1 MGALSI
7 TFITLYA
14 LNDETELPMNT
25 DDFTPAEVQAAARV
39 LENMDQTA
47 EPCQD
52 FYQYAC
58 GGWMDNTILSASEGR
73 TSTFDAADDHL
84 EVVLLNELSAAVVPG
99 EAESITKSKN
109 FYKACMNMTTVE
121 LNGGVSVV
129 ETAKKVGGWPM
140 GGDAKPTWSISSIAD
155 WAKTLNDFAVEM
167 TEQSILGV
175 YVSVDE
181 SNVANHLAAADQ
193 PGLFL
198 GTEKFYMFSSESQ
211 KNKDLKQAYIT
222 YAADLAELYCEASGR
237 NGADCD
243 RSEIEK
249 SAENVYNMEN
259 EIASIIVPP
268 QVHCVKTFVSDYLNL
283 VIF

>member
-1 MGALSI
+1 
-7 TFITLYA
+7 
-14 LNDETELPMNT
+14 MNT

-99 EAESITKSKN
+99 EAESIIKSKN

-140 GGDAKPTWSISSIAD
+140 GGDAKPTWSISSIED

-249 SAENVYNMEN
+249 SAENVYKMEN